1 VTSFDLIKHYWPDE
15 TCDGRAIITTRS
27 DALDLGSFGKL
38 PSLKP
43 EAFIEVKAIE
53 IQQKSLDETIRDLLK
68 IEAHLPIGAT
78 LNYSN
83 DEKEDIYHLCSRLE
97 GNMQEMIIM
106 GALLGRKIYTIE
118 AMGDYLERLGYQP
131 SDYQS
136 PVWPLVF
143 KSLSS
148 NSRSLLSIIA
158 FLHGEM
164 GICLDLFRT
173 RPLPEDMAWCKNDAE

>member
-1 VTSFDLIKHYWPDE
+1 M
-15 TCDGRAIITTRS
+15 
-27 DALDLGSFGKL
+27 
-38 PSLKP
+38 
-43 EAFIEVKAIE
+43 KAIN
-53 IQQKSLDETIRDLLK
+53 IQQKSLDETLRDLLK
-68 IEAHLPIGAT
+68 IEAHLPMGST

-97 GNMQEMIIM
+97 GNMQEMIMM
-106 GALLGRKIYTIE
+106 GALLGRKICTIE
-118 AMGDYLERLGYQP
+118 AMGDYFERFGYQP

-143 KSLSS
+143 ESLSS
-148 NSRSLLSIIA
+148 NSRSLLTIIA

-164 GICLDLFRT
+164 GIPLDLFRT